1 MLPLREAFCFQ
12 AVGEVCV
19 RVCVL
24 SSVIIYCAR
33 YLINRSW
40 KFHQIYTSVQ
50 LDTKMTWLD
59 FEIRRSKVKGQGQ
72 SETLCTFP
80 AEAIPSSNT
89 V

>member
-1 MLPLREAFCFQ
+1 MRAFVRDYILCAISYKPLVKISPNLHFG
-12 AVGEVCV
+12 AVGHKDD
-19 RVCVL
+19 
-24 SSVIIYCAR
+24 
-33 YLINRSW
+33 LIR
-40 KFHQIYTSVQ
+40 
-50 LDTKMTWLD
+50 